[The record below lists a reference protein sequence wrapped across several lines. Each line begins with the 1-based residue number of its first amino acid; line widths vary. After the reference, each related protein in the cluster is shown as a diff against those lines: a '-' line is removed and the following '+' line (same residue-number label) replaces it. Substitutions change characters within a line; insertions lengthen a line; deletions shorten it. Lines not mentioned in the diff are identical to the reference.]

1 MIDLKLSYSIQDVY
15 GAFNAMGEEGRVI
28 NIYSTLILD
37 TIYPIL
43 YVSLI
48 LGTYMKLFS
57 KNSYVLFIPI
67 LAGLFD
73 LLENFQSVIM
83 NFNYSRL
90 DETQVALAS
99 MTTSLKWFFVTL
111 MILTLVFGLYIKK
124 FLRRNL

>member
-1 MIDLKLSYSIQDVY
+1 MIDLKLSYNIQDVY

-57 KNSYVLFIPI
+57 KNSYVFFIPI

-83 NFNYSRL
+83 NMNYSRL
-90 DETQVALAS
+90 DETQVALA
-99 MTTSLKWFFVTL
+99 
-111 MILTLVFGLYIKK
+111 
-124 FLRRNL
+124 RNHLERMLIVL